1 MFSITTELPIYYS
14 IICILLGV
22 VYAYFLYRKNKFFS
36 KKLTILLFL
45 FRALVVSVLAFLLL
59 LNPLSSVTNTI
70 EEKPIIILAEGDSVN
85 SLMGYGPNI
94 IAQNLEDLEHK
105 VANIKLDINEYNKNL
120 NLTRKRFFKKCKTKR

>member
-45 FRALVVSVLAFLLL
+45 FRALVVSVLSFLL
-59 LNPLSSVTNTI
+59 LNPLFSVTNTV
-70 EEKPIIILAEGDSVN
+70 EDKPIMTMYDKDSSSN
-85 SLMGYGPNI
+85 YL
-94 IAQNLEDLEHK
+94 
-105 VANIKLDINEYNKNL
+105 VA
-120 NLTRKRFFKKCKTKR
+120 